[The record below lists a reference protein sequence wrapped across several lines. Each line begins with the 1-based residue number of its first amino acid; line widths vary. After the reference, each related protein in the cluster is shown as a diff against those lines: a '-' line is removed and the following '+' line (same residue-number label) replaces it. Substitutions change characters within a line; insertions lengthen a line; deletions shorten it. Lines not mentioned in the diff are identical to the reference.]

1 MNEDLNGV
9 REQAV
14 QRSVARVF
22 QVAGTKALG
31 QERPSRPRK
40 GGGEKDAEDNCFVLF
55 FVF

>member
-14 QRSVARVF
+14 QKSVARVF

-40 GGGEKDAEDNCFVLF
+40 DGGEKDAEDNCFVLF